1 MEKRT
6 YNDGDIIFREG
17 DPSDCAY
24 KIMSGEVEVFIE
36 MEGQTVILG
45 VMKAGEFLGEMGIAD
60 DQPRSASARAKNR
73 VFMIVYEEDEFFRL
87 ISTDSISAERMI
99 IRLCE
104 RLRTISRKL
113 VETTVSGKIVDAI
126 GEAVSDCGPQ
136 NLPANSASKSE
147 STNLRITLLPL
158 SQQLIPTLPKEG
170 VEIMKLPFFIGRIP
184 VGKESKPSTPIDLEI
199 PDSRPFRLSREHFAL
214 YQNPEGYGI
223 LDLRS
228 ALGTEVNGEFLGHN
242 FGKDFEYL
250 KPGENKINAG
260 GVGSPFTF
268 KILVE
273 PV

>member
-1 MEKRT
+1 MEQRT
-6 YNDGDIIFREG
+6 YSDGDIIFKEG

-36 MEGQTVILG
+36 MEGQTVVLG
-45 VMKAGEFLGEMGIAD
+45 MMKAGEFLGEMGIAD

-73 VFMIVYEEDEFFRL
+73 VSMIMYEEDEFFHL
-87 ISTDSISAERMI
+87 ISSDSTSAERMI

-113 VETTVSGKIVDAI
+113 VETTVSGKIVDSL
-126 GEAVSDCGPQ
+126 GEADSDSGPQ
-136 NLPANSASKSE
+136 NLPENSCSKSE

-158 SQQLIPTLPKEG
+158 SQQLIPILRKEG
-170 VEIMKLPFFIGRIP
+170 VEIMKLPFFVGRVP
-184 VGKESKPSTPIDLEI
+184 TGKESKPFTPIDLKI
-199 PDSRPFRLSREHFAL
+199 PDSRPFRLSRDHFAL
-214 YQNPEGYGI
+214 YQNLEGYGI

-228 ALGTEVNGEFLGHN
+228 ALGTEVNGKFLGHN

-250 KPGENKINAG
+250 KSGENKITAG
-260 GVGSPFTF
+260 GAGSPFTF

-273 PV
+273 PA